1 MEEQY
6 GSLDFLLQRFE
17 DALLQIDRAR
27 ATSIFADLCQR
38 TKDFALLDKIVIQAL
53 ENIGQDWENGK
64 VSLSQVYMSG
74 VICEEL
80 IDEYIPEQNIQRIDV
95 PKTGIG
101 VLLDY
106 HGLGKRMVYSTLRA
120 GGLNIIDLGL
130 GLSVEEMVEK
140 TMSEGIEILL
150 ISTLMLPSAM
160 KVRNVRDRL
169 TESGYKGKIIVG
181 GAPFRLDPELWKQ
194 VGADATS
201 NNAGDILQTIERV
214 VKE

>member
-1 MEEQY
+1 ME
-6 GSLDFLLQRFE
+6 SLDFLLQRFE